1 VKKILIIDESAFSQ
15 VCSAILELEGYQ
27 TETMKNFEGMFPKL
41 RNNKFVLIITS
52 YPFGHS
58 FFEKIGKI
66 DMPTI
71 VLTDH
76 INRDV
81 VNLLE
86 SLTNSY
92 CMIKPID
99 YDRFRSLVN
108 EIVSCR
114 APKTSEYHIL

>member
-1 VKKILIIDESAFSQ
+1 MKKILIIDESAFSQ

-58 FFEKIGKI
+58 LFEKIGKV

-99 YDRFRSLVN
+99 YDKFRSVVN

-114 APKTSEYHIL
+114 TPKASEYHIL